1 MVCPEAPSYKPRML
15 RRFWQSLGVPSQKS
29 KLSSAKRKCE
39 TYTPPRHEAMACS
52 WPDTVACHNNE
63 DNPSTQRRKRYRER
77 GSPCLIP
84 RVWMICPLGSPLF
97 STEYEAVRTVSIA
110 NSTHWS
116 DNPILSIICWRKSHS
131 TRSYALL
138 ISNLTAIW
146 PIFPFLL
153 FRIRWSI
160 SYATI
165 VLSVISLSGTKVLW
179 ELGMTF
185 GRMVFTLLASTFDT
199 N

>member
-1 MVCPEAPSYKPRML
+1 MVCLEAPSYKPRML

-97 STEYEAVRTVSIA
+97 STEYEAHRFHSQFHPLVWQPYFEHNLLKEISF
-110 NSTHWS
+110 H
-116 DNPILSIICWRKSHS
+116 SIICFANIQLDRHMANLSFPPVSHTMKHLICHYSIVRNQSIRYKS
-131 TRSYALL
+131 ALRVGYD
-138 ISNLTAIW
+138 IW
-146 PIFPFLL
+146 
-153 FRIRWSI
+153 
-160 SYATI
+160 
-165 VLSVISLSGTKVLW
+165 
-179 ELGMTF
+179 
-185 GRMVFTLLASTFDT
+185 
-199 N
+199 